1 MKHTVHNKK
10 LIHFAMREFLDDSIH
25 CLKCIL
31 LIFNKEQITEKSN
44 VFFKEKNNILKPNKI
59 KTALSFK
66 ARSVEL
72 AASWLTPVFSIFS
85 VLRTLTGNG
94 QPGDTMKGNS
104 AVKVS
109 LITCDLKSVNGPN
122 GHSLAQAKAY
132 NNPKAPL
139 KSGHKSTGR
148 MVLDTGGRAE
158 YFPTNS

>member
-1 MKHTVHNKK
+1 M
-10 LIHFAMREFLDDSIH
+10 
-25 CLKCIL
+25 L
-31 LIFNKEQITEKSN
+31 L
-44 VFFKEKNNILKPNKI
+44 FFKEKNNILKPNKI

-72 AASWLTPVFSIFS
+72 AAQWLTPVFSIFS

-122 GHSLAQAKAY
+122 GHSLTQAKAY

-139 KSGHKSTGR
+139 KSCHKSTGR

-158 YFPTNS
+158 YFPTNKWATITDTNIKILFHSPLYVIYICPKIPSVIQ